1 MVTATRS
8 IFPTTAR
15 TLCAAGCGGSATVY
29 VARLSC
35 TTSCAAKASCTTSCV
50 ARLSC
55 TTSRSRR
62 RLMSLCVSNALS
74 LFTVPSPRHDVQPR
88 VCAIHDAL
96 IVPLFAA
103 IYRINSIYNAYKGY
117 IEIRPPR
124 HASEKMLGWCQE
136 VADPKIGFALPYPST
151 LRCCMRLATCPG
163 DSRTCVLC

>member
-1 MVTATRS
+1 M
-8 IFPTTAR
+8 
-15 TLCAAGCGGSATVY
+15 
-29 VARLSC
+29 
-35 TTSCAAKASCTTSCV
+35 
-50 ARLSC
+50 
-55 TTSRSRR
+55 
-62 RLMSLCVSNALS
+62 
-74 LFTVPSPRHDVQPR
+74 QPR

-124 HASEKMLGWCQE
+124 HTSEKMLGWCQE

-163 DSRTCVLC
+163 DSRTRVLC